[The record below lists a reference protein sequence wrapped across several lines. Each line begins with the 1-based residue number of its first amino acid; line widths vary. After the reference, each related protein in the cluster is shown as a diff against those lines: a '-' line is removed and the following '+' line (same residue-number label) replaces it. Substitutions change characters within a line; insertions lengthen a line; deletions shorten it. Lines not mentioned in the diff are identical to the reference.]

1 MRALSSVS
9 DRELRERLT
18 AAVSAERMAAAD
30 VIYHLVELD
39 RRQLYREDA
48 CSSLYAYCVERLGYS
63 EDGATK
69 RMRVARISQ
78 QFPQILDELASGA
91 IHLTGLFLLSGH
103 LTEENVDRLLAE
115 ARGKSKR
122 QLEELLARWF
132 PKPDVAATIT
142 PSVPEP
148 AQAELSTMS
157 GAGSSGPPPAPPVPA
172 ARARVEPLSATTFR
186 VEFTASAALRDKLE
200 HARNLLSHAVPS
212 GDLAALIE
220 RAIDELIAV
229 ETKRRSGTG
238 KPRKHRQTKPG
249 SRHVPVEVQRAVR
262 ERDEDQ
268 CAFVDA
274 EGRRCS
280 EKRFLTIEH
289 LEPFALG
296 GPTTVENC
304 CLLCSSHNAYRARQV
319 FGEEHVARK
328 VEEARADRDAAAAE
342 PAEPTEPAAP
352 AAPPE
357 RDAFQKV
364 QYALVHMGFKATQA
378 KRALEELRRRG
389 VEPQP
394 APLLRAAITVLM
406 P

>member
-1 MRALSSVS
+1 M
-9 DRELRERLT
+9 
-18 AAVSAERMAAAD
+18 
-30 VIYHLVELD
+30 
-39 RRQLYREDA
+39 
-48 CSSLYAYCVERLGYS
+48 ERLGYS

-78 QFPQILDELASGA
+78 RFPQILDELASGA

-103 LTEENVDRLLAE
+103 LTEDNADRLLAE

-132 PKPDVAATIT
+132 PRPDVAATIT

-157 GAGSSGPPPAPPVPA
+157 GAGNSRPPAAQPVPAPA
-172 ARARVEPLSATTFR
+172 ARARVEPLSATSFR

-200 HARNLLSHAVPS
+200 HLRNLLSHAVPS
-212 GDLAALIE
+212 GDLATLIE
-220 RAIDELIAV
+220 RAIDELIAA
-229 ETKRRSGTG
+229 ETKRRSGAG
-238 KPRKHRQTKPG
+238 KPRKRGETKPG
-249 SRHVPVEVQRAVR
+249 SRHVPVEIQRAVR
-262 ERDEDQ
+262 ERDKDQ

-274 EGRRCS
+274 DGRRCS

-328 VEEARADRDAAAAE
+328 VEEARANRDAA
-342 PAEPTEPAAP
+342 PAEPAAP
-352 AAPPE
+352 RAPPE

-364 QYALVHMGFKATQA
+364 QYALVHMGFKATRA
-378 KRALEELRRRG
+378 KRALEELRQRG
-389 VEPQP
+389 VESRPE
-394 APLLRAAITVLM
+394 PLLRAAISVLM
-406 P
+406 D